1 MSGCGHDGPWSHLVT
16 YAPTIHALC
25 GITYLTNPP
34 GRGDV
39 GPGFSV
45 NDHGAGLSAAVAV
58 LAALEARERTGEGQH
73 VDISQMETGAYLI
86 GPAVLGE
93 PTNGRGMEPQGNGYP
108 FRPPSPN
115 ER

>member
-1 MSGCGHDGPWSHLVT
+1 MKHEQATDVVRRLVEHSDVMMENFSPGVLDRWGLSYETVRQWNPRIVYVTMSGCGHDGPWSHLVT

-45 NDHGAGLSAAVAV
+45 NDHARRAVGGGRR
-58 LAALEARERTGEGQH
+58 AR
-73 VDISQMETGAYLI
+73 
-86 GPAVLGE
+86 
-93 PTNGRGMEPQGNGYP
+93 
-108 FRPPSPN
+108 RPRSP
-115 ER
+115 